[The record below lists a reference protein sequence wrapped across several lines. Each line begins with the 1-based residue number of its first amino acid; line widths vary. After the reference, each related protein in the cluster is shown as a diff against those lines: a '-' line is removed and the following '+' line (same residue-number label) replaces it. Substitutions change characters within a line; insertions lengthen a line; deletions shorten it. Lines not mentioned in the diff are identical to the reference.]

1 MKNCRVLVV
10 DDDKEMRRG
19 LFEWLSYDYEV
30 QCFDSAKSIL
40 AAINQLEFENG
51 PPTCILLDL
60 QMPDMNGI
68 ELLNQLQQMKVIH
81 PIIFMSG
88 NANQADI
95 IEAWHGG
102 AVDFVLKPFSASQI
116 SATLKSLF
124 TEIAE
129 IWDEDSSGS
138 SVGKH
143 TDAPP
148 PITSREAQVLLL
160 LGKGHKQAE
169 VAQMLGI
176 SLSTVKM
183 YRNFLKNKLNLNTL
197 VELALFC
204 DKHRQSISALVN
216 TKTDNQV

>member
-1 MKNCRVLVV
+1 MKNFRVLVV
-10 DDDKEMRRG
+10 DDDKEVRRG

-30 QCFDSAKSIL
+30 ECFDSAKSIL
-40 AAINQLEFENG
+40 SAINQLAFENG

-60 QMPDMNGI
+60 QMPEMNGV
-68 ELLNQLQQMKVIH
+68 ELLNQLQQMKVTH

-88 NANQADI
+88 NANQADV

-102 AVDFVLKPFSASQI
+102 AVDFVLKPFSAAQI
-116 SATLKSLF
+116 SSTLKSLF

-129 IWDEDSSGS
+129 IRNEDSSDS
-138 SVGKH
+138 SVGKQ
-143 TDAPP
+143 TDTPI

-160 LGKGHKQAE
+160 LGKGHKQTE

-176 SLSTVKM
+176 SVSTVKM

-204 DKHRQSISALVN
+204 DEHRQSISALVN
-216 TKTDNQV
+216 TKTDTN

>member
-1 MKNCRVLVV
+1 MMKNFRVLVV
-10 DDDKEMRRG
+10 DDDKEVRRG

-30 QCFDSAKSIL
+30 ECFDCAQSIL
-40 AAINQLEFENG
+40 AALKKSSLNNRLQA
-51 PPTCILLDL
+51 CILLDL

-68 ELLNQLQQMKVIH
+68 ELLHELQRMQITY

-88 NANQADI
+88 NSNQADI

-102 AVDFVLKPFSASQI
+102 AVDFILKPFSAAQI
-116 SATLKSLF
+116 SLTLNSLF
-124 TEIAE
+124 SAITARESESTI
-129 IWDEDSSGS
+129 IPQTSKISN
-138 SVGKH
+138 
-143 TDAPP
+143 API

-160 LGKGHKQAE
+160 LGNGHRQTE

-204 DKHRQSISALVN
+204 DEHHDAISALVKA
-216 TKTDNQV
+216 KTGSA

>member
-1 MKNCRVLVV
+1 MKNFRVLVV
-10 DDDKEMRRG
+10 DDDKEVRRG

-30 QCFDSAKSIL
+30 ECFDSAQSIL
-40 AAINQLEFENG
+40 TTMNKQVFQNG

-60 QMPDMNGI
+60 QMPDMNGM
-68 ELLNQLQQMKVIH
+68 ELLNQLQQMKVSH
-81 PIIFMSG
+81 PIVFMSG

-116 SATLKSLF
+116 SITLKSLF
-124 TEIAE
+124 TKLVELSNE
-129 IWDEDSSGS
+129 NSSNS
-138 SVGKH
+138 LTGKQS
-143 TDAPP
+143 DI

-204 DKHRQSISALVN
+204 EENRQSISALVN
-216 TKTDNQV
+216 AKTDNQG

>member
-1 MKNCRVLVV
+1 
-10 DDDKEMRRG
+10 
-19 LFEWLSYDYEV
+19 V

-40 AAINQLEFENG
+40 AAINQLAFENG
-51 PPTCILLDL
+51 SPTCILLDL
-60 QMPDMNGI
+60 QMPDMNGM
-68 ELLNQLQQMKVIH
+68 ELLNQLQQLKIIH

-102 AVDFVLKPFSASQI
+102 AVDFVLKPFSAAQI
-116 SATLKSLF
+116 SSTLKSLF

-129 IWDEDSSGS
+129 IRDEDSSGS
-138 SVGKH
+138 SAGKH
-143 TDAPP
+143 ADTPI

-160 LGKGHKQAE
+160 LGKGHKQIE

-176 SLSTVKM
+176 SISTVKM

-204 DKHRQSISALVN
+204 DEHRQSISALVN
-216 TKTDNQV
+216 TKTDNHG

>member
-1 MKNCRVLVV
+1 MKNFRVLVV
-10 DDDKEMRRG
+10 DDDKEVRRG

-30 QCFDSAKSIL
+30 ECFDSAQSIL
-40 AAINQLEFENG
+40 TAINKQAFQNG
-51 PPTCILLDL
+51 LPTCILLDL
-60 QMPDMNGI
+60 QMPDMNGM
-68 ELLNQLQQMKVIH
+68 ELLNQLQQMKVNH
-81 PIIFMSG
+81 PIVFMSG

-116 SATLKSLF
+116 STTLKSLF
-124 TEIAE
+124 TKLVELSNE
-129 IWDEDSSGS
+129 NSSNS
-138 SVGKH
+138 LTGKQS
-143 TDAPP
+143 DI

-169 VAQMLGI
+169 VAKMLGI

-204 DKHRQSISALVN
+204 EEHRQSISTLVN
-216 TKTDNQV
+216 SKTDNQD

>member
-1 MKNCRVLVV
+1 MKNFRVLVV
-10 DDDKEMRRG
+10 DDDKEVRRG

-30 QCFDSAKSIL
+30 ECFDSAQSIL
-40 AAINQLEFENG
+40 TAINKQTFQNG
-51 PPTCILLDL
+51 SPTCILLDL
-60 QMPDMNGI
+60 QMPDMNGM
-68 ELLNQLQQMKVIH
+68 ELLNQLQQMKVNH
-81 PIIFMSG
+81 PIVFMSG

-116 SATLKSLF
+116 STTLKSLF
-124 TEIAE
+124 TKLVELSNE
-129 IWDEDSSGS
+129 NSSNS
-138 SVGKH
+138 LTGKQS
-143 TDAPP
+143 DI

-169 VAQMLGI
+169 VAKMLGI

-204 DKHRQSISALVN
+204 EEHRQSISTLVN
-216 TKTDNQV
+216 SKTDNQD

>member
-1 MKNCRVLVV
+1 MKNFRVLVV
-10 DDDKEMRRG
+10 DDDKEVRRG

-30 QCFDSAKSIL
+30 ECFDSAKSIL
-40 AAINQLEFENG
+40 SAINQLAFENG

-60 QMPDMNGI
+60 QMPEMNGM
-68 ELLNQLQQMKVIH
+68 ELLNQLQQMKVTH

-102 AVDFVLKPFSASQI
+102 AVDFVLKPFSAAQI
-116 SATLKSLF
+116 SSTLKSLF

-129 IWDEDSSGS
+129 IRNEDSSDS
-138 SVGKH
+138 SVGKQ
-143 TDAPP
+143 TDTPI

-160 LGKGHKQAE
+160 LGKGHKQTE

-176 SLSTVKM
+176 SVSTVKM

-204 DKHRQSISALVN
+204 DEHRQSISALVN
-216 TKTDNQV
+216 TKTDTN

>member
-1 MKNCRVLVV
+1 MKNFRVLVV
-10 DDDKEMRRG
+10 DDDKEVRRG

-30 QCFDSAKSIL
+30 ECFDSAKSIL
-40 AAINQLEFENG
+40 SAINQLAFENG

-60 QMPDMNGI
+60 QMPEMNGV
-68 ELLNQLQQMKVIH
+68 ELLNQLQQMKVTH

-88 NANQADI
+88 NANQADV

-102 AVDFVLKPFSASQI
+102 AVDFVLKPFSAAQI
-116 SATLKSLF
+116 SSTLKSLF

-129 IWDEDSSGS
+129 IRNEDSSGS
-138 SVGKH
+138 SVGKQ
-143 TDAPP
+143 TDTPI

-160 LGKGHKQAE
+160 LGKGHKQTE

-176 SLSTVKM
+176 SVSTVKM

-204 DKHRQSISALVN
+204 DEHRHSISALVN
-216 TKTDNQV
+216 TKTDTN